1 MAASCGLFMIHIM
14 GGTTLAGNSGMMRG
28 QRSAKRVNYCISHE
42 YIDIFDMMFN
52 KSFRHRLL

>member
-1 MAASCGLFMIHIM
+1 MIHIM

-28 QRSAKRVNYCISHE
+28 QRSAKRVNYCMSHE
-42 YIDIFDMMFN
+42 YIDTFDMMFN